1 MTEQNP
7 QQDVALDLLETI
19 HPLDPDRLEIE
30 QTVGEGLIVR
40 HPDFEEETEVQVRP
54 CFPLSRPERF
64 LIFKTD
70 DGEELGLLE
79 DLRCLPEESREA
91 LRRELDKQQ
100 FIPVIRRVDAIYRE
114 FKIPIWEVETDR
126 GHRRL
131 ELKSSRDA
139 YHVSEGKVYIRDSE
153 GNPYLIPNYREL
165 DPASAELVR
174 LHV

>member
-1 MTEQNP
+1 MTENKS
-7 QQDVALDLLETI
+7 QQDPALDLLDTI
-19 HPLDPDRLEIE
+19 DPLDPDRLEIE
-30 QTVGEGLIVR
+30 QTVGDGLIVR
-40 HPDFEEETEVQVRP
+40 HPDFGEHSQVRIRP

-64 LIFKTD
+64 LFFKTE

-91 LRRELDKQQ
+91 LRRELDKQH
-100 FIPVIRRVDAIYRE
+100 FIPVIHRVDAIYRE

-139 YHVSEGKVYIRDSE
+139 YHVGEGKVYIRDSE
-153 GNPYLIPNYREL
+153 GNPYLIPDYRDL
-165 DPASAELVR
+165 DPASRDLVR